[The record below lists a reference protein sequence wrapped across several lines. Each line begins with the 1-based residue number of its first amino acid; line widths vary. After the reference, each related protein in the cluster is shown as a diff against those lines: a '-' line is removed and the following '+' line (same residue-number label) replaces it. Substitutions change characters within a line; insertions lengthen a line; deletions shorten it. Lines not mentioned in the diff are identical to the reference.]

1 MNNTIYTVFL
11 ILIFLS
17 LISCN
22 GSTTGEKKESKPL
35 KEATETKKVKH
46 ENTKII
52 KNVFKAIKTGD
63 SDAMKYYA
71 DSYKQHNLGMADGKA
86 AVGGFFSGKPSG
98 VTADVHFMMTEG
110 DVVVTLS
117 TYGGSWGQFVGSN
130 SDQVGF
136 DVFKM
141 KDGQMVEHWDNLI
154 NVANPE
160 KDTTNGNTQVNSL
173 SKPSDRKV
181 TDKNKAVVKTM
192 LNDMLIG
199 GDWAKKDTYFA
210 TTYIQHSPGVPNGT
224 DWMKSFPAGYKY
236 YSANKGLYAQGNYVF
251 AMSEGYPDEKTGL
264 KTAFYDLFKMDK
276 GIIQEHW
283 DTQQIIPAEKDWK
296 NKNGKW

>member
-1 MNNTIYTVFL
+1 MC
-11 ILIFLS
+11 LS
-17 LISCN
+17 MMSCD
-22 GSTTGEKKESKPL
+22 GSKTGNKSASSPEKKT
-35 KEATETKKVKH
+35 KEAKKAKRD
-46 ENTKII
+46 NIKII
-52 KNVFKAIKTGD
+52 ANVFKAIKTGD
-63 SDAMKYYA
+63 SDALNYYS

-110 DVVVTLS
+110 DIVITLS
-117 TYGGSWGQFVGSN
+117 TYGGAWGQFVGSN

-154 NVANPE
+154 NVANPA
-160 KDTTNGNTQVNSL
+160 KDAKNDNTQVDGL
-173 SKPSDRKV
+173 SKPSHRKD
-181 TDKNKAVVKTM
+181 TEKNKTVVRNM
-192 LNDMLIG
+192 LADMLVG
-199 GDWAKKDTYFA
+199 GDWAKKDKYFA

-224 DWMKSFPAGYKY
+224 DWMSSFPAGYKY
-236 YSANKGLYAQGNYVF
+236 YSANKGLYAMGNYVF
-251 AMSEGYPDEKTGL
+251 AMSEGYPDKKTGL

-283 DTQQIIPAEKDWK
+283 DTQQVIPAEKDWK